1 MSAAGAFGTR
11 LTEAGLDLIG
21 ALSTAEFDALVPA
34 SWQTAELHP
43 TAAQWIVIASGGRG
57 LTAATPAGPVRWAP
71 IAPIPARP
79 KPTTTGLRL
88 PGFVPNRCPAALS
101 AQPDSPADRN
111 GTRRQGRRYGEL
123 AAQLPSQHGVGAPRG
138 VLASAG

>member
-11 LTEAGLDLIG
+11 LTEVGLDLVG

-57 LTAATPAGPVRWAP
+57 LTAA
-71 IAPIPARP
+71 
-79 KPTTTGLRL
+79 
-88 PGFVPNRCPAALS
+88 
-101 AQPDSPADRN
+101 
-111 GTRRQGRRYGEL
+111 
-123 AAQLPSQHGVGAPRG
+123 
-138 VLASAG
+138 